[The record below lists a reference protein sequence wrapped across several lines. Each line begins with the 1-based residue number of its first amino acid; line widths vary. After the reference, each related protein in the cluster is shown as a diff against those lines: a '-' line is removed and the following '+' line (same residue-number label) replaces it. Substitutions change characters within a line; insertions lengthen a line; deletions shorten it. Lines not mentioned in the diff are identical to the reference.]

1 VRADVQGYRLY
12 YLDPNGHVRH
22 AVEIACDG
30 DERALEAVEQ
40 HRDGR
45 AMELWQQARRVM
57 IFPAAPAGRPP
68 EVLS

>member
-1 VRADVQGYRLY
+1 LY
-12 YLDPNGHVRH
+12 YLDHNGHIRH

-30 DERALEAVEQ
+30 DARALEAVEQ

-57 IFPAAPAGRPP
+57 IFPAASTSRQPDLLP
-68 EVLS
+68 